1 MVYKEIC
8 DLIKKTGE
16 QLKLKPSILE
26 QIITPERIIEIN
38 FPVKLDSGQI
48 QIFRGWRVQH
58 SSIRG
63 PYKGGLRY
71 HGEAD
76 LEEVKV
82 LAALMTLKCAVINV
96 PFGGGKGAVQIDPR
110 RFSART
116 IKRITEGYA
125 RAATDFIGEK
135 KDIMAPDVN
144 TTAKIMGWFRREY
157 EKTTGTTA
165 PGIITGK
172 ALEEGGI
179 RVRDEATG
187 LGGAAIAGEVA
198 KILGKK
204 PGDISVAIQGFGNVG
219 RHLAHHLY
227 HAGFRL
233 VALADQDGG
242 TLHEDGLDFHASY
255 REKKNGAGLS
265 TVCFCRVHGHSS
277 DCQIVGAK
285 NILETKVDILIPA
298 AVSNQITAENAPRIK
313 AKIIVEMANRPIDEA
328 AEKILMRRGIL
339 IVPDIL
345 ANAGGVLASFL
356 EWRENVYGEKM
367 AYEDAKKYLKGRM
380 VSAYRQVAEV
390 AQEKKISLRQAA
402 YLIALKRLA
411 YSLKSRKN

>member
-1 MVYKEIC
+1 MSYREIC
-8 DLIKKTGE
+8 DLIKETAKK
-16 QLKLKPSILE
+16 LKLKPSVLE
-26 QIITPERIIEIN
+26 RIVAPERVIEVN
-38 FPVKLDSGQI
+38 FPVKLDSGQT
-48 QIFRGWRVQH
+48 QVFRGWRVQH
-58 SSIRG
+58 SSVRG

-71 HGEAD
+71 HPEVN

-82 LAALMTLKCAVINV
+82 LAALMTLKCAVINI

-110 RFSART
+110 RFSARV
-116 IKRITEGYA
+116 IKRLTEGFA
-125 RAATDFIGEK
+125 RSTADFIGEK

-144 TTAKIMGWFRREY
+144 TTAKIMGWFRKEY
-157 EKTTGTTA
+157 EKTTGYTA

-172 ALEEGGI
+172 ALREGGI

-187 LGGAAIAGEVA
+187 LGGAAVTGEVA
-198 KILGKK
+198 KILKKK
-204 PGDISVAIQGFGNVG
+204 PSDISVAIQGFGNVG

-233 VALADQDGG
+233 VALADQGGG

-265 TVCFCRVHGHSS
+265 TICFCRVHGHSS
-277 DCQIVGAK
+277 DCLVVGAK
-285 NILETKVDILIPA
+285 NILETKVDVLIPA
-298 AVSNQITAENAPRIK
+298 AISDQITTENAPRVQ

-328 AEKILMRRGIL
+328 AEKILVRRGIL

-345 ANAGGVLASFL
+345 ANAGGVLGSFL

-367 AYEDAKKYLKGRM
+367 TYREAKKYLSKRM
-380 VSAYRQVAEV
+380 IAAYRQVAGI
-390 AQEKKISLRQAA
+390 AKEKKISLRKAA

-411 YSLKSRKN
+411 HPLKSRKN